1 MVFTDS
7 LAPSMMLLGV
17 RHSNSIVKVAAINT
31 GEGPHP
37 GGPVYSCEN

>member
-7 LAPSMMLLGV
+7 LTFYDALRSV
-17 RHSNSIVKVAAINT
+17 ASNSSVKVAAINT

-37 GGPVYSCEN
+37 GGPVYSGEN